1 MSDVVLRYRHTEQ
14 IAALTASRNYAPWD
28 LLSYDCRLAVGTD

>member
-14 IAALTASRNYAPWD
+14 IAALTASRNSAPFI
-28 LLSYDCRLAVGTD
+28 LLSYDCSLAVRTD